1 MESRSIPTELAQWVA
16 GELARLDLDPTFT
29 SQALLV
35 EASYR
40 CFYRIRSRHRGGEAL
55 SLVAMESPPEREN
68 NQQFVTLA
76 KVFAA
81 HGVGVPRILAADLTD
96 GFLLMTDLGE
106 RHFADAYQSGERDRA
121 LAAGIDTLIRLQTV
135 DDPAVPLYTA
145 RRFRDELGIFREW
158 FVERWLGEPF
168 PAEDLADIPERL
180 VACVEQQLQVCVHRD
195 FHSRNLL
202 LAADGSVGV
211 VDFQDALI
219 GPVSYD
225 LASLLR
231 DCYYRFPEDEI
242 ARWRDY
248 YLERSPHALDP
259 EQFARDLDL
268 TAAQRQLKAVGI
280 FARLDLRDG
289 KTSHLRHIPPVLDHL
304 AALSARHDTLTP
316 LGPHLAVWQKAAER
330 RLQARR

>member
-1 MESRSIPTELAQWVA
+1 MESRTLPTELAQWVA
-16 GELARLDLDPTFT
+16 AQLGRLEIDPAFT

-40 CFYRIRSRHRGGEAL
+40 CFYRIRSRRRRGEAV
-55 SLVAMESPPEREN
+55 SLVAMESPPDLEN
-68 NQQFVTLA
+68 NQQFVALA
-76 KVFAA
+76 RIFAQ
-81 HGVGVPRILAADLTD
+81 HGVGVPGILAVDLTD
-96 GFLLMTDLGE
+96 GFLLMTDLGD
-106 RHFADAYQSGERDRA
+106 RHFADVYETPERDRA

-135 DDPAVPLYTA
+135 DDPAVPPYSA
-145 RRFRDELGIFREW
+145 QRFRDELGIFREW

-168 PAEDLADIPERL
+168 PSQDLAGIPEAL
-180 VACVEQQLQVCVHRD
+180 VACAGNQIQVCVHRD

-202 LAADGSVGV
+202 LAEDGSVGV
-211 VDFQDALI
+211 VDFQDALV

-242 ARWRDY
+242 ARWRAY
-248 YLERSPHALDP
+248 YLERTPHALDP

-289 KTSHLRHIPPVLDHL
+289 KASHLRHIPPVLDHL
-304 AALSARHDTLTP
+304 AALSARHETLAP
-316 LGPHLAVWQKAAER
+316 LGPHLATWQVAAER
-330 RLQARR
+330 RLEPRR

>member
-1 MESRSIPTELAQWVA
+1 MESRTIPTELAQWVA
-16 GELARLDLDPTFT
+16 GELARLDLDPAFT

-40 CFYRIRSRHRGGEAL
+40 CFYRIRTRRRGGEAV
-55 SLVAMESPPEREN
+55 SLVAMDSPPDREN
-68 NQQFVTLA
+68 NRQFVTLA
-76 KVFAA
+76 RVFAA
-81 HGVGVPRILAADLTD
+81 HGVGVPHILAADLTD
-96 GFLLMTDLGE
+96 GFLLMTDLGD
-106 RHFADAYQSGERDRA
+106 RHFADVYGTDEGDRA
-121 LAAGIDTLIRLQTV
+121 LAAGIDTLIRIQTV
-135 DDPAVPLYTA
+135 DDPAVPPYTA
-145 RRFRDELGIFREW
+145 QRFRDELSIFREW

-168 PAEDLADIPERL
+168 PAEDLAGIPEVL
-180 VACVEQQLQVCVHRD
+180 VACAQAQLQVCVHRD

-202 LAADGSVGV
+202 FAADGSVGV

-231 DCYYRFPEDEI
+231 DCYHRFPEAEI

-248 YLERSPHALDP
+248 FLDRTPHALDP
-259 EQFARDLDL
+259 VQFARDLDF

-289 KTSHLRHIPPVLDHL
+289 KSSHLRHIPPVLEHL
-304 AALSARHDTLTP
+304 AALADRHDALAP
-316 LGPHLAVWQKAAER
+316 LGSHLGRWLEAARR
-330 RLQARR
+330 RLEDAR

>member
-1 MESRSIPTELAQWVA
+1 MDSRTLPTELAQWIAEQLVSL
-16 GELARLDLDPTFT
+16 GLDPAFT

-40 CFYRIRSRHRGGEAL
+40 CFYRIRSHWRGGDAV
-55 SLVAMESPPEREN
+55 SLVAMDSPPDREN

-76 KVFAA
+76 RVFAEQ
-81 HGVGVPRILAADLTD
+81 GVGVPRILAADLTD
-96 GFLLMTDLGE
+96 GFVLMNDLGD
-106 RHFADAYQSGERDRA
+106 RHFADVYGTAGRDRA
-121 LAAGIDTLIRLQTV
+121 LAAGIDTLIRIQAV
-135 DDPAVPLYTA
+135 DDPAVPPYTA
-145 RRFRDELGIFREW
+145 QRFRDELGIFREW

-168 PAEDLADIPERL
+168 PSQDLAGIPE
-180 VACVEQQLQVCVHRD
+180 AMVECAGKQIQVCVHRD

-211 VDFQDALI
+211 VDFQDALV

-231 DCYYRFPEDEI
+231 DCYYRFAEDEI
-242 ARWRDY
+242 ARWRRY
-248 YLERSPHALDP
+248 YLERTPYPLDP

-280 FARLDLRDG
+280 FARLKLRDG
-289 KTSHLRHIPPVLDHL
+289 KASHLRYILPVLDHL
-304 AALSARHDTLTP
+304 AGLSDRHETLAP
-316 LGPHLAVWQKAAER
+316 LGPHLAAWQRAAGR
-330 RLQARR
+330 RLEVHR